1 MLATRRSPNL
11 ALLLLALAIAGCGG
25 KPSPTIDWALT
36 QKDGKVTLTLNPGKP
51 SATTL
56 LFESFSPVN
65 WPADGV
71 RASGTFQVADQE
83 RGVAGGTEPVK
94 IDEVSISHAYAKGVA
109 TIRVNYCAFKIVDN
123 GAKLEFVNETF
134 PLAGPKTIVVAR
146 DSTARMQ

>member
-11 ALLLLALAIAGCGG
+11 ASLLLALTVAGCGG
-25 KPSPTIDWALT
+25 KPSPTVDWALA

-56 LFESFSPVN
+56 LFESFSVN
-65 WPADGV
+65 WPADYV

-83 RGVAGGTEPVK
+83 GGVASGAEPVK
-94 IDEVSISHAYAKGVA
+94 IDEVSISQGYAKGVA

-123 GAKLEFVNETF
+123 GAKLEFVNETV

-146 DSTARMQ
+146 DSTARLQ